1 MTDFTASAAVPNR
14 LLAGL
19 PPATLAQFRPRL
31 NAAVL
36 PVHRILTR
44 PGEPIDAVYFPE
56 SGFVSMVA
64 VLKDGGQAEVGLIG
78 REGMVGA
85 PLAAGVNSCFVTTY
99 PRVAGMALSIE
110 AKAFER
116 ELEIHPALRA
126 LVLRYNEALHAQS
139 MQSAACNGRHTLPQ
153 RLARWLLMAHDRVGG
168 DALPLTQEFLSVMQ
182 CVASDNRIITCYCMT
197 SAACPATVILNE
209 PPAECRTLA
218 RPPPFRI
225 HDRRRKSP
233 EGDALF
239 DDLQGEH
246 FADFARGR
254 DPMG

>member
-1 MTDFTASAAVPNR
+1 MTDFTASAAVPNH
-14 LLAGL
+14 LLAVL
-19 PPATLAQFRPRL
+19 PPDTLAQFRPRL
-31 NAAVL
+31 HAVAL
-36 PVHRILTR
+36 PVYRILTR
-44 PGEPIDAVYFPE
+44 PGEPIEAVYFPQ

-64 VLKDGGQAEVGLIG
+64 ELKDGGQAEVGLIG

-99 PRVAGMALSIE
+99 PQVAGTALSIE

-168 DALPLTQEFLSVMQ
+168 DALPLTQEFLSLML
-182 CVASDNRIITCYCMT
+182 CVRRSSVSETAGPLQDAGAIRYSRGNITMVNRELLEGIACECYSAVQNRFAQLLGAS
-197 SAACPATVILNE
+197 
-209 PPAECRTLA
+209 
-218 RPPPFRI
+218 
-225 HDRRRKSP
+225 
-233 EGDALF
+233 
-239 DDLQGEH
+239 
-246 FADFARGR
+246 
-254 DPMG
+254 